1 MTPNPVVSNAMHAP
15 ISAVYCRTP
24 RLALYYFYLPISCV
38 LQVNLGKVSNAIH
51 YHDGNGKFTE
61 KVVLT
66 GEMNEQ
72 DLADFAT
79 SMVQSIVSRLED
91 RFPKGD
97 LLDNSAIF
105 DVASYK
111 GKSAKEIAKY
121 GEDEFMMILKHFSQL
136 ADKHRW
142 FDTES
147 VGCEQRFIAFQH
159 EFKKMKRWLVDY
171 AVAPGLSNQDVWA
184 CIKKEHR
191 LELPHMLPFAKS
203 MFCVPVETTCV
214 ECGFSEHRVIKH
226 RLTNWLRVVTVD

>member
-1 MTPNPVVSNAMHAP
+1 M
-15 ISAVYCRTP
+15 
-24 RLALYYFYLPISCV
+24 LK
-38 LQVNLGKVSNAIH
+38 VNLGKVSNVIH
-51 YHDGNGKFTE
+51 YRDGDGKFTE

-147 VGCEQRFIAFQH
+147 VGCEQRFIA
-159 EFKKMKRWLVDY
+159 L
-171 AVAPGLSNQDVWA
+171 
-184 CIKKEHR
+184 
-191 LELPHMLPFAKS
+191 
-203 MFCVPVETTCV
+203 
-214 ECGFSEHRVIKH
+214 
-226 RLTNWLRVVTVD
+226 